1 MLYAALTFWLFVTI
15 FSALGI
21 HMLWSGMI
29 KPRIVNG
36 ILLPG
41 TLVATLGH
49 VLGLLVTG
57 NSVQNTK
64 LMGDDEAGAPQSS
77 PPEKANIPVIG
88 PIIIGLLPLIAC
100 AACLYISASYLGR
113 GMLSEF
119 DEAAE
124 SLPQNLPLTITGL
137 FSLPRNGLRL
147 AEVVLNSVTR
157 SDWKNWQTLLFLYLT
172 ICLTVRM
179 APFDGNRR
187 GAIGAILL
195 AGIVIGVLGSFIP
208 AVNGAVLSSW
218 SVLSFAVG
226 TLLLLLMISLIIR
239 GLVGLIM
246 TLVKGE

>member
-15 FSALGI
+15 FCALGI

-29 KPRIVNG
+29 KPRIVNS

-49 VLGLLVTG
+49 VLGLLITG

-77 PPEKANIPVIG
+77 PPEKARIPVIG
-88 PIIIGLLPLIAC
+88 PILIGLLPLVAC
-100 AACLYISASYLGR
+100 AACLHVAASYLG
-113 GMLSEF
+113 GGTLANFAQS
-119 DEAAE
+119 AAA
-124 SLPQNLPLTITGL
+124 LQNVPMTVNGVWD
-137 FSLPRNGLRL
+137 LPRNGLRL
-147 AEVVLNSVTR
+147 AEVAAKSVAS
-157 SDWKNWQTLLFLYLT
+157 SDRTNWKTLLFLYLT

-195 AGIVIGVLGSFIP
+195 AGIVIGVLGSFVP
-208 AVNGAVLSSW
+208 AARELVLSSW
-218 SVLSFAVG
+218 GVLSFAVG
-226 TLLLLLMISLIIR
+226 TLLLLLMISLLVR
-239 GLVGLIM
+239 GGVGLVM
-246 TLVKGE
+246 TLVRGE